1 MKKKNQYIGSD
12 FDEFLDEEGIREE
25 IEVNS
30 IKKVIAFQIKKEM
43 VRKHLTKTSLAQ
55 RMRTSRS
62 AVDRLFKPDNESLT
76 LATLSKAATALGKKL
91 KVELV

>member
-1 MKKKNQYIGSD
+1 MKTKNQYIGSNL
-12 FDEFLDEEGIREE
+12 DEFLEEEGIREE

-43 VRKHLTKTSLAQ
+43 AKKHLTKTTLAK
-55 RMRTSRS
+55 RMHTSRS
-62 AVDRLFKPDNESLT
+62 AVDRLFELDNNSLT
-76 LATLSKAATALGKKL
+76 LATLSKAAIALGKKL